1 MPPSGP
7 RLGRARH
14 GLRRACSLLSG
25 VICAVLE
32 MVPAAAGPLDG
43 FLTALPE
50 RLAPLGYVELGSDHM
65 NDALDVFRIR
75 ERDPLTAGT
84 KAGDYRGQYVNAAWR
99 ATDNLWLSGGLGQ
112 RHVSDAADTYR
123 YNSWQLAGQY
133 RFLEAA
139 GRRPAL
145 ALRLSG
151 WGNRAAAT
159 ESNTPVNVPGAI
171 LNTVKVTEP
180 SDQQLQA
187 DLIGTWTM
195 SQSLDVSAL
204 LSLGAS
210 RLSYGALSATTTR
223 NGCNYQLS
231 FSGNDI
237 FGTLIPPCAATGG
250 IIQQFFDS
258 SGDYGVDVAN
268 EIAWRGSFMQ
278 LGVNSAWR
286 SGPWTLR
293 GGYLFHAVQ
302 REAVDVILA
311 SRGKAAYRQNH
322 NITLDADYR
331 FHTHVSVFSRAQFS
345 SNLFFNDI
353 PVTYNSSTASRFGS
367 KYSLFSVGLRAVF

>member
-1 MPPSGP
+1 M
-7 RLGRARH
+7 
-14 GLRRACSLLSG
+14 
-25 VICAVLE
+25 
-32 MVPAAAGPLDG
+32 
-43 FLTALPE
+43 
-50 RLAPLGYVELGSDHM
+50 
-65 NDALDVFRIR
+65 
-75 ERDPLTAGT
+75 
-84 KAGDYRGQYVNAAWR
+84 
-99 ATDNLWLSGGLGQ
+99 SGGLGQ

-145 ALRLSG
+145 ALRLSS
-151 WGNRAAAT
+151 WGNRGAST

-180 SDQQLQA
+180 SDQQVQA

-223 NGCNYQLS
+223 NGCDYQLS
-231 FSGNDI
+231 FAGNDI
-237 FGTLIPPCAATGG
+237 FGTLISPCAATGG
-250 IIQQFFDS
+250 VIQQFFDS

-278 LGVNSAWR
+278 LKVNSAWR
-286 SGPWTLR
+286 SGPWTLQ

-311 SRGKAAYRQNH
+311 SRGKAAYTQNH

-331 FHTHVSVFSRAQFS
+331 FLPHVSVFSRAQFS

-367 KYSLFSVGLRAVF
+367 KYSLFSLGLRAVF